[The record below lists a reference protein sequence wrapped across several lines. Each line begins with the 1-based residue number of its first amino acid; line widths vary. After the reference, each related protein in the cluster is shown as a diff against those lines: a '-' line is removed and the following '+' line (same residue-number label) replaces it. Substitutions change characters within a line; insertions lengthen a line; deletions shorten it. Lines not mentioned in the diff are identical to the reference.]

1 MEHST
6 EKSELLKG
14 LLADHR
20 STLSEADHLDF
31 ETLHRRTRNQVM
43 IWLTQAYMERF
54 LWHRP
59 LKEHYYTCISKCY
72 NNQSPDAISWLNLQE
87 CVSKCKSQKQKIEE
101 LKQDVYYLSLFS
113 LSNKMSNCALKFSQE
128 TKEFDD
134 CEWTAHSKIMRRLKS
149 YWPERYEKL
158 TEKM

>member
-1 MEHST
+1 MEQST
-6 EKSELLKG
+6 ERNELLKG

-20 STLSEADHLDF
+20 NDLSEEDRQRF
-31 ETLHRRTRNQVM
+31 EALHRHTRNQVM
-43 IWLTQAYMERF
+43 VWLTQVHMDRF

-59 LKEHYYTCISKCY
+59 LKERYYTCISRCY
-72 NNQSPDAISWLNLQE
+72 NNQSTDAISWPSLQE
-87 CVSKCKSQKQKIEE
+87 CVAKCKSQKPKIEE

-113 LSNKMSNCALKFSQE
+113 LRNKMSICASKFAQE

-149 YWPERYEKL
+149 YWPERLEKL
-158 TEKM
+158 AENM